1 MALRECVEQMKESGV
16 VVVVGTSGVVWWA
29 PVQWCGGHLAVKLI
43 GESSLC
49 AWRETKQ

>member
-16 VVVVGTSGVVWWA
+16 VVVVGTSGVVWW
-29 PVQWCGGHLAVKLI
+29 CGGHLAVKLI

>member
-1 MALRECVEQMKESGV
+1 MALRECVAQMKESGV
-16 VVVVGTSGVVWWA
+16 VVVGTTSAVV
-29 PVQWCGGHLAVKLI
+29 WCGGHLAVKLI

>member
-1 MALRECVEQMKESGV
+1 MALRECVAQMKESGGGGGL
-16 VVVVGTSGVVWWA
+16 GTSAVV
-29 PVQWCGGHLAVKLI
+29 WCGGHLAVKLI

>member
-1 MALRECVEQMKESGV
+1 MALRECVAQMKESGV
-16 VVVVGTSGVVWWA
+16 VVVVGTSAVV
-29 PVQWCGGHLAVKLI
+29 WCGGHLAVKLI

>member
-1 MALRECVEQMKESGV
+1 MALRVCVAQMKESGV
-16 VVVVGTSGVVWWA
+16 VVVGTSAV
-29 PVQWCGGHLAVKLI
+29 VQWWHLAVKLI